1 MVNPSAPQCKNTGPP
16 QCFQPALHFFI
27 GRRGQGCLIRSD
39 YRSKNGAF
47 SLVVV
52 VVVLIIFIVVA
63 IIFISIVMRL
73 MHLVIPEL
81 TIRAVFFDQFLV

>member
-1 MVNPSAPQCKNTGPP
+1 MVNPSAPQCKNTGLP

-27 GRRGQGCLIRSD
+27 GRRGQGFLIRSD

-52 VVVLIIFIVVA
+52 ILIIFIVVV

-81 TIRAVFFDQFLV
+81 TIRAVLFDQFLV